1 MMSPTVKIPASA
13 PPDQTRMI
21 DIMNKIRATA
31 TRVLDVT
38 FNNATG
44 WPQKGDSVSLVTSSS
59 GRMRKIEGTVVEL
72 EPRTSVSLGRLLVRD
87 NVTGALIELPAPET
101 VEA

>member
-1 MMSPTVKIPASA
+1 
-13 PPDQTRMI
+13 
-21 DIMNKIRATA
+21 
-31 TRVLDVT
+31 LDVT